1 MLVEGCILT
10 SYPYYCTIRTVFL
23 TLGTTRSFVII
34 VAYFLPL
41 HFSLITMLYVPM
53 INNEQEQLHIVIS
66 QKAITYTVLEG
77 HFTGRALPIGQVEVT
92 EE

>member
-1 MLVEGCILT
+1 MSFLFF
-10 SYPYYCTIRTVFL
+10 YPYYCTIRTAFL

-34 VAYFLPL
+34 AGNFLLL
-41 HFSLITMLYVPM
+41 HFSLITLLYVPM
-53 INNEQEQLHIVIS
+53 INNEQEKLHIIIS
-66 QKAITYTVLEG
+66 LKAITYTVLEG